1 MKLKTV
7 LYKNGAEKIV
17 DAAERDVFESLLAD
31 GWSDSPMKIEESAKE
46 QGKGRKKKPADTV
59 ADDEVDGDAGEA
71 NGLDE
76 TATN

>member
-31 GWSDSPMKIEESAKE
+31 GWVDFPMKIEESAKA
-46 QGKGRKKKPADTV
+46 QKGRKKKPADT
-59 ADDEVDGDAGEA
+59 ADEAKTEGDAGET